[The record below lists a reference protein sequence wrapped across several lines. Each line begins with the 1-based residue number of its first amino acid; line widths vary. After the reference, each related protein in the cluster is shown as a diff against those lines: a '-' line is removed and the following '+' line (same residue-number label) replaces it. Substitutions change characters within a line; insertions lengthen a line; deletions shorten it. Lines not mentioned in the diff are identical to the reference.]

1 MSELIPVEFLSI
13 LILVL
18 AFWII
23 ALTIFLVKTVTH
35 YNKLTKGITK
45 KELKE
50 VLNQVLKNVDS
61 NSEKIKEI
69 EKLIDDIAKNNLYNI
84 QRIGLTRYNP
94 FAETG
99 GNQSFCL
106 SLLDGNGNG
115 IVISSLHSRDVT
127 RIYAKP
133 VKKMKAFGYE
143 FSDEEKTAVKSAKKL
158 GKTNVKK

>member
-1 MSELIPVEFLSI
+1 MTEIIPTEFLSI
-13 LILVL
+13 LVPILVL
-18 AFWII
+18 WSVG
-23 ALTIFLVKTVTH
+23 LTIFLVKTVTH
-35 YNKLTKGITK
+35 YDKLTKGITK

-50 VLNQVLKNVDS
+50 VLSQILKNVDM
-61 NSEKIKEI
+61 NSIKIKEI
-69 EKLIDDIAKNNLYNI
+69 EKSIDDIAKNNLYNI
-84 QRIGLTRYNP
+84 QKVGLTRYNP

-115 IVISSLHSRDVT
+115 IVISSLHSREVT

-133 VKKMKAFGYE
+133 VKNLKAFGYE
-143 FSDEEKTAVKSAKKL
+143 FSEEEKDSVKNAKKL

>member
-1 MSELIPVEFLSI
+1 MIEIIPAGFLPI
-13 LILVL
+13 LILIL
-18 AFWII
+18 ALWSV
-23 ALTIFLVKTVTH
+23 ALTVFLIKTVTH

-50 VLNQVLKNVDS
+50 VLDQVLKNVS
-61 NSEKIKEI
+61 ANSEKIKEI
-69 EKLIDDIAKNNLYNI
+69 EKLADDIVKNNLYNI
-84 QRIGLTRYNP
+84 QKIGLTRYNP

-133 VKKMKAFGYE
+133 VKKLKAFGYE
-143 FSDEEKTAVKSAKKL
+143 FSEEEKNAVKNAKKL
-158 GKTNVKK
+158 GKTNAKK